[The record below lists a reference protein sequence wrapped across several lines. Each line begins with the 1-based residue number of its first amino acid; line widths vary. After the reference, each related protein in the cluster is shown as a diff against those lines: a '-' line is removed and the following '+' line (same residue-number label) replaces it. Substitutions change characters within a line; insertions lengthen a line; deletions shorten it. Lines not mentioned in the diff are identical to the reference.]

1 MENNKDSTVTKD
13 PSTTSTNDN
22 EEESGCCKC
31 SGVRYLFVI
40 SSFLGMCFSYALR
53 VNLSIAI
60 IAMVNST
67 AISEPNGNTNFTNV
81 PMCGALNYPL
91 PTSRMQI
98 RENKT
103 GTFIWSPKMQGVI
116 LGSFYYGYS
125 ISQIPGA
132 RLAEIYSGKW
142 ILGFGIFI
150 SALLAFLI
158 PEAAKFHTTALIVV
172 RALQGLAQGVTFPAL
187 YNLLGRWTLEEE
199 KTLIESFVVS
209 GINVG
214 TVIGLPLAAKLTNSS
229 WFGGWPAAF
238 YVIGKTPMHDT
249 KELQHITAFQMSEHE
264 PVPIPWLRILTFGP
278 FWAAVYAQFIGDW
291 TFFLLLNNLPTFYST
306 ILNFHIETNG
316 YVSSFSYVLQTI
328 VACLSGFISD
338 EAIKHEIVTPIVA
351 RKTCNMLGC
360 IGSIVGLLISSSAGC
375 DITLQICAFGLTM
388 AAVGMWSCSYM
399 ISYLD
404 ISPEYAGTL
413 IGVSSTFS
421 GFTGFITP
429 IFVGALTDKQPTFSQ
444 WRFIFGVTIIL
455 IISNGIVYQ
464 LFATATKQYWD
475 EEQHLE
481 RDARFRNYYRRLFRR
496 KQETRTLSQK
506 QRRKSRKK

>member
-1 MENNKDSTVTKD
+1 
-13 PSTTSTNDN
+13 
-22 EEESGCCKC
+22 
-31 SGVRYLFVI
+31 
-40 SSFLGMCFSYALR
+40 
-53 VNLSIAI
+53 
-60 IAMVNST
+60 
-67 AISEPNGNTNFTNV
+67 
-81 PMCGALNYPL
+81 
-91 PTSRMQI
+91 
-98 RENKT
+98 
-103 GTFIWSPKMQGVI
+103 MQGVI

-142 ILGFGIFI
+142 IFGFGIFI
-150 SALLAFLI
+150 SALLTFLI

-199 KTLIESFVVS
+199 KTLIESFVVN

-238 YVIGKTPMHDT
+238 YVIGKTPMHDI
-249 KELQHITAFQMSEHE
+249 KELQHITAFQMSDHE
-264 PVPIPWLRILTFGP
+264 PV
-278 FWAAVYAQFIGDW
+278 
-291 TFFLLLNNLPTFYST
+291 
-306 ILNFHIETNG
+306 E
-316 YVSSFSYVLQTI
+316 
-328 VACLSGFISD
+328 CLSLKTAKNAAGGVSVVLKILLSLLTCCSPIS
-338 EAIKHEIVTPIVA
+338 
-351 RKTCNMLGC
+351 GC
-360 IGSIVGLLISSSAGC
+360 IGSVVGLLISSSAGC
-375 DITLQICAFGLTM
+375 DITLQICAFGITM

-413 IGVSSTFS
+413 IGISSTFS

-429 IFVGALTDKQPTFSQ
+429 IFVGALTDKQPTFAQ

-455 IISNGIVYQ
+455 IISSAIVYQ
-464 LFATATKQYWD
+464 LFATATKQFWD

-496 KQETRTLSQK
+496 KRDNTNSKWDSVVETEHEGEVYIEQK
-506 QRRKSRKK
+506 FRL